1 MLKRYVTPFIA
12 GLITALV
19 LCLMASIAYA
29 AEGMAKDN
37 AAQQFVD
44 LAFDFLK
51 VIVTAL
57 AGYVALRLGAWIKKK
72 TGIDQEEQL
81 NRWIREGILYAEE
94 KSRSKIKEQ
103 AQKLTGSEKLEVAA
117 KFVLELAKS
126 QGVTRWTKDKIEAKI
141 ESWLGTSRADGDG
154 KPRLD
159 GETSPDLPVSE

>member
-1 MLKRYVTPFIA
+1 MEPSRDLRSGSLIA
-12 GLITALV
+12 DRQSVGVRFRFSALAQTAFN
-19 LCLMASIAYA
+19 C
-29 AEGMAKDN
+29 G
-37 AAQQFVD
+37 D